1 VNGAQL
7 VRREVDGGVARVT
20 LDSPHNRNAM
30 SVALLTQL
38 LDALDAALEDPSVRV
53 VVLSGTGP
61 VFCSGADLKEQRE
74 YRERGEPSPVADL
87 LVAVLSHMLDA
98 HKPVVARVNG
108 HARAGG
114 LGLIGAA
121 DIAIAPDDATF
132 GFAEVR
138 IGVVPAVIAVT
149 TVPRM
154 TPRAAVELFLT
165 GETFD
170 GRRAVEVGLLNRAV
184 PAAELD
190 AEVDRYVAMLARG
203 GPEALGHVK
212 PLIARVRDLPPEEAF
227 REMAA
232 LSTARFA
239 SEEAQEGM
247 RAFAERRQPSWV
259 DAEP

>member
-1 VNGAQL
+1 MSAAPL
-7 VRREVDGGVARVT
+7 VRSEAGEGVARVT
-20 LDSPHNRNAM
+20 LDSPGNRNAM

-38 LDALDAALEDPSVRV
+38 LDALDAALAEPSVRV

-74 YRERGEPSPVADL
+74 YRERGERSPVADL
-87 LVAVLSHMLDA
+87 LVSALARVLESP
-98 HKPVVARVNG
+98 KPVLARVNG

-121 DIAIAPDDATF
+121 DIAIAPEDATF

-138 IGVVPAVIAVT
+138 LGLVPAVIAVT

-154 TPRAAVELFLT
+154 TPRAALELFLT

-170 GRRAVEVGLLNRAV
+170 GRRAVEVGLLNRVV
-184 PAAELD
+184 PAERLD
-190 AEVDRYVAMLARG
+190 AEVERYADMLRRG
-203 GPEALGHVK
+203 GPEALGHIK
-212 PLIARVRDLPPEEAF
+212 PMLARIRALPRDEAF
-227 REMAA
+227 RELAE

-239 SEEAQEGM
+239 SDEGQEGM
-247 RAFAERRQPSWV
+247 RAFAERREPSWV
-259 DAEP
+259 L